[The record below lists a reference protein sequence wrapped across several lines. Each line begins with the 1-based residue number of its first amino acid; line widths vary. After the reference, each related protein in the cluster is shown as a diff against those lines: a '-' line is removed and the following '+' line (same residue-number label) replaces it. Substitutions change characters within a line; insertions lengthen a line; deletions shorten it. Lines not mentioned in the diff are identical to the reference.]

1 MPKRLNHLWHQ
12 IVSFENLLAAYR
24 SARQGKQHNNAVAQ
38 FSLNLETELIQLQ
51 QQLQTGSYQP
61 GAYRLFTLY
70 ERKPRAIAAAPFR
83 DRVVHH
89 ALLNVVEPLID
100 PRFIDD
106 SFACRRNKGVHKA
119 VDRYQNWAK
128 RYPYALKMDIR
139 QYFASID
146 HELLK
151 QKLRHSIKDPQVLNL
166 FDVIIDTSPVVDIS
180 PVWFA
185 GDDLMT
191 PFERR
196 TGLPIG
202 NLTSQFLANL
212 YLDQFDHF
220 IKQHLRVKAY
230 LRYVDDFIVLA
241 DDKAALHGIRQQIQ
255 AQLATDRLSLHTH
268 KVQCVPTRLGLDV
281 LGYRVYPNKRLLRN
295 DNGHRFARKLRH
307 FAKAY
312 ACYKMDW
319 VDFNPNV
326 QSWIGH
332 ACHADTLGLRKKI
345 FSSTLF
351 QRGACQD
358 AAGVA
363 RWFVEQQ
370 TDEVAPGEPQQEH
383 T

>member
-1 MPKRLNHLWHQ
+1 MPKQLNHLWSQ

-51 QQLQTGSYQP
+51 QQLLTGSYQP

-151 QKLRHSIKDPQVLNL
+151 QKLRHYIKDPQALNL
-166 FDVIIDTSPVVDIS
+166 FDVIINTSPVVDIS

-212 YLDQFDHF
+212 
-220 IKQHLRVKAY
+220 
-230 LRYVDDFIVLA
+230 
-241 DDKAALHGIRQQIQ
+241 
-255 AQLATDRLSLHTH
+255 
-268 KVQCVPTRLGLDV
+268 
-281 LGYRVYPNKRLLRN
+281 
-295 DNGHRFARKLRH
+295 
-307 FAKAY
+307 
-312 ACYKMDW
+312 
-319 VDFNPNV
+319 
-326 QSWIGH
+326 
-332 ACHADTLGLRKKI
+332 
-345 FSSTLF
+345 
-351 QRGACQD
+351 
-358 AAGVA
+358 
-363 RWFVEQQ
+363 
-370 TDEVAPGEPQQEH
+370 
-383 T
+383 